1 MNLKFTGG
9 LAHIRIL
16 SHQLTGHVVWYTVDP
31 SVANPGPKYVPTC
44 CPDLDYVT
52 YTGPA
57 PTSYVDFRDLVKQYR
72 LVHSISDNKF
82 VEDTLAEE
90 FREHLK
96 LERAKCYSM
105 HTLNNTCHWVAEKN
119 GLVNNLWFTPLLEPE
134 RVIEIVAAQQSIA
147 YQDAA
152 NLYTFKREEY
162 VNEMRK
168 LHYAQLEAE
177 LATIN
182 AKTVEEVLEIFKTTS
197 ILLGRTRASTAPLT
211 NIL

>member
-9 LAHIRIL
+9 PVHIRML
-16 SHQLTGHVVWYTVDP
+16 SHQLTGHVVWYTIDIGI
-31 SVANPGPKYVPTC
+31 ANPGAKYVPTC
-44 CPDLDYVT
+44 CPDLDYLT
-52 YTGPA
+52 YSGPA
-57 PTSYVDFRDLVKQYR
+57 PNTPADFKDLVKQYQ
-72 LVHSISDNKF
+72 LVYSISDNNFDEYK
-82 VEDTLAEE
+82 LAEE
-90 FREHLK
+90 FCDHLK
-96 LERAKCYSM
+96 LERAKCYAM

-119 GLVNNLWFTPLLEPE
+119 GLVNNLWFDPLLEPE
-134 RVIEIVAAQQSIA
+134 RVIEIVAAQQSIP